1 VIFVSFATRYFRHFI
16 PRLSLVPFVYLLN
29 VCYQW
34 QHASERIVEVAWL
47 PFQIPYTAAFT
58 TAHGTEPAR
67 AGAIIR
73 LTSAGGLVGL
83 GEASPLPAFNAG
95 TLDDALA
102 IIAGLAPHMVG
113 RDLDRAIELLDRLD
127 NTAPGVS
134 AVACGFDTAIHD
146 LAARAAGVPLAQL
159 LEPHAVAAV
168 LVNATIG
175 ATDVATA
182 AQAAGRAAQAGIQ
195 CVKLKVG
202 VARTQSAELGRIAAV
217 RAALAP
223 DIRLRLDAN
232 AAWNVAEAIAIICA
246 AERYDLEFVE
256 QPVAAS
262 DLAGM
267 ARVRASVRTP
277 IAADESV
284 GGPEQARRV
293 VAAGAADVLIVKPMM
308 AGGLRRGRA
317 IIALAA
323 AAGLQTLVTSTIDS
337 GVGVAAALH
346 LAATLPM
353 PSLACG
359 LATGA
364 LLAADLIPQPIIVR
378 NGAIQLPDEPGLG
391 VRIDER
397 QARRYAGR
405 WQEVRV
411 DTVRPD

>member
-1 VIFVSFATRYFRHFI
+1 
-16 PRLSLVPFVYLLN
+16 

-34 QHASERIVEVAWL
+34 QRPSERIVEIAWL
-47 PFQIPYTAAFT
+47 PFRIPYTAAFT
-58 TAHGTEPAR
+58 TAHGSEPAR

-73 LTSAGGLVGL
+73 VTSAGGLVGL
-83 GEASPLPAFNAG
+83 GEASPLPAFNGG
-95 TLDDALA
+95 TLGHALA
-102 IIAGLAPHMVG
+102 IIADLAPQLVG
-113 RDLDRAIELLDRLD
+113 RDLGQAVELLDRLD
-127 NTAPGVS
+127 HTALGAS

-146 LAARAAGVPLAQL
+146 LWARAAGVPLAQL
-159 LEPHAVAAV
+159 LDRHAAATV
-168 LVNATIG
+168 PVNATIG
-175 ATDVATA
+175 ATELA
-182 AQAAGRAAQAGIQ
+182 AAEQAAGRAAQAGIP

-202 VARTQSAELGRIAAV
+202 VARTQPAELARIAAV
-217 RAALAP
+217 RAALGP
-223 DIRLRLDAN
+223 EMRLRLDAN
-232 AAWNVAEAIAIICA
+232 AAWEVPQAIAIIRA

-256 QPVAAS
+256 QPVAAG

-267 ARVRASVRTP
+267 ARVRTSVGTP

-284 GGPEQARRV
+284 GSPEQARRV

-308 AGGLRRGRA
+308 AGGLRRGRE

-323 AAGLQTLVTSTIDS
+323 AAGLQTLVTTTIDS

-359 LATGA
+359 LATGV
-364 LLAADLIPQPIIVR
+364 LLAADLLPQPIIVR
-378 NGAIQLPDEPGLG
+378 NGAIQLPGEPGLG

-405 WQEVRV
+405 WQEVHG
-411 DTVRPD
+411 DTVRLD

>member
-1 VIFVSFATRYFRHFI
+1 MY
-16 PRLSLVPFVYLLN
+16 YK
-29 VCYQW
+29 W
-34 QHASERIVEVAWL
+34 QRPNERIVEIAWL

-58 TAHGTEPAR
+58 TAHGSEPAR

-73 LTSAGGLVGL
+73 VTSAGGLVGL
-83 GEASPLPAFNAG
+83 GEASPLPAFQGG
-95 TLDDALA
+95 TLGDALA

-113 RDLDRAIELLDRLD
+113 RDLDRAIELLDQLD
-127 NTAPGVS
+127 NAAPGAS

-146 LAARAAGVPLAQL
+146 LRARAVGVPLAQL
-159 LEPHAVAAV
+159 LEPHAAAAV
-168 LVNATIG
+168 PVNATIG
-175 ATDVATA
+175 TTELA
-182 AQAAGRAAQAGIQ
+182 AAEQAAGRAAQAGIK

-202 VARTQSAELGRIAAV
+202 IAATQSAELARIAAV

-223 DIRLRLDAN
+223 GMRLRLDAN
-232 AAWNVAEAIAIICA
+232 AAWNVPEAIAIIRA

-256 QPVAAS
+256 QPVAAG

-267 ARVRASVRTP
+267 ARVRASVGTP

-293 VAAGAADVLIVKPMM
+293 VAAGAADVLIIKPMM
-308 AGGLRRGRA
+308 AGGLRRGRD
-317 IIALAA
+317 IIALAM
-323 AAGLQTLVTSTIDS
+323 AAGLRTLVTTTIDS

-364 LLAADLIPQPIIVR
+364 LLAADLLPQPIIVR
-378 NGAIQLPDEPGLG
+378 DGAIQLPDEPGLG

-397 QARRYAGR
+397 QAMRYAGR

-411 DTVRPD
+411 DTVHPD

>member
-1 VIFVSFATRYFRHFI
+1 MY
-16 PRLSLVPFVYLLN
+16 YK
-29 VCYQW
+29 W
-34 QHASERIVEVAWL
+34 QRPNERIVEIAWL

-58 TAHGTEPAR
+58 TAHGSEPAR

-73 LTSAGGLVGL
+73 MTSAGGLVGL
-83 GEASPLPAFNAG
+83 GEASPLPAFQGG
-95 TLDDALA
+95 TLGGALA

-113 RDLDRAIELLDRLD
+113 RDLDRAIELLDQLD
-127 NTAPGVS
+127 NAAPGAS

-146 LAARAAGVPLAQL
+146 LRARAVGVPLAQL
-159 LEPHAVAAV
+159 LEPHAAAAV
-168 LVNATIG
+168 PVNATIG
-175 ATDVATA
+175 TTELA
-182 AQAAGRAAQAGIQ
+182 AAEQAAGRAAQAGIK

-202 VARTQSAELGRIAAV
+202 IAATQSAELARIAAV

-223 DIRLRLDAN
+223 GMRLRLDAN
-232 AAWNVAEAIAIICA
+232 AAWNVPEAIAIIRA

-256 QPVAAS
+256 QPVAAG

-267 ARVRASVRTP
+267 AR
-277 IAADESV
+277 
-284 GGPEQARRV
+284 
-293 VAAGAADVLIVKPMM
+293 
-308 AGGLRRGRA
+308 GRD
-317 IIALAA
+317 IIALAM
-323 AAGLQTLVTSTIDS
+323 AAGLRTLVTTTIDS

-364 LLAADLIPQPIIVR
+364 LLAADLLPQPIIVR
-378 NGAIQLPDEPGLG
+378 DGAIQLPDEPGLG

-397 QARRYAGR
+397 QAMRYAGR

-411 DTVRPD
+411 DTVHPD